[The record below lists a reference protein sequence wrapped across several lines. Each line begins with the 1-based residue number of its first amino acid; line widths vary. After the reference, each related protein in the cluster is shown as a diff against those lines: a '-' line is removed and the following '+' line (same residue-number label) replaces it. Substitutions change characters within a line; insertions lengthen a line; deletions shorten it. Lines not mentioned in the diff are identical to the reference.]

1 MRQELIPG
9 AIAALAGRQHGV
21 VSSAQLRRIGLSD
34 SAISRRTRAGSLHRL
49 HTGVYAVGH
58 TALGPRGRWMAAV
71 LACGPAAALS
81 HHAAGALWEMRATT
95 FVLVDVTVPRTG
107 ARSRPGLRIHR
118 PRTFGDD
125 EVTRRDGI
133 RVTTPARTVLDLAAS
148 LSERELQRVLD
159 EAQVRRL
166 ATAPSLVTLARAHP
180 GHPGAGAL
188 TRALRHHAPGT
199 TRTRS
204 ELEERFLAVCR
215 GHGLPQPEVNARVAG
230 LEVDFVFPSHRVAV
244 ETDGWRFHGHRAA
257 FERDRRRDA
266 ALTRAG
272 YRALRFTHDQVAD
285 EPHAVATTV
294 AAALARDRAA

>member
-1 MRQELIPG
+1 
-9 AIAALAGRQHGV
+9 V
-21 VSSAQLRRIGLSD
+21 SD

-81 HHAAGALWEMRATT
+81 HHAAGALWEIRATT

-148 LSERELQRVLD
+148 LSERELQRALD

-166 ATAPSLVTLARAHP
+166 ATVPSLVTLARAHP

-188 TRALRHHAPGT
+188 TRALRRHSPGT
-199 TRTRS
+199 TLTRS
-204 ELEERFLAVCR
+204 ELEERFLALCR
-215 GHGLPQPEVNARVAG
+215 RHGLPQPGVSARIAG

-285 EPHAVATTV
+285 ERHAVAATV
-294 AAALARDRAA
+294 AAALALDRAA